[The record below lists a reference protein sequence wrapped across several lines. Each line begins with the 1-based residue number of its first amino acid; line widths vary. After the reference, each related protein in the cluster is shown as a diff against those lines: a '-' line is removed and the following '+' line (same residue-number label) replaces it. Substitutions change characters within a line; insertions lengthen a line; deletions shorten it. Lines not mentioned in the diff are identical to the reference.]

1 MKKWKEVSEDERS
14 LQDCHTDPHSQ
25 RLELSLS
32 LSPLFF
38 NCLPSL
44 PRPRHS
50 TPPPSQSTNATMLVS
65 TRMSTAQRPAAAAR
79 ALAASS
85 KANVTPAAAAARGVS
100 AAAARRSSS
109 SSPLICR
116 AEPGEEFIF
125 FSSLFSMCG
134 RQGPFSSCRTRGVNW
149 KMLRG
154 ERRRRGTLEKSRA
167 KEKADRNSR

>member
-14 LQDCHTDPHSQ
+14 LQDCHADPHSQ

-32 LSPLFF
+32 PLLF

-50 TPPPSQSTNATMLVS
+50 TPPPSQSTNATMLAS

-85 KANVTPAAAAARGVS
+85 KANVTPAAAAAARGVS